1 LVVDQSKEESDNV
14 AVLESIPGGPEVGLI
29 LVAKATNYKKVVLVR
44 SNTPPQF
51 LVYIPA
57 LEDPKADG
65 GGKTG

>member
-1 LVVDQSKEESDNV
+1 LVVDQLKEESDNV

-29 LVAKATNYKKVVLVR
+29 LVAKVTNYKKVVLVR
-44 SNTPPQF
+44 SHTPQF